1 MPEVLLAVVT
11 IAGWFVESLA
21 TQLLVLLVKR
31 RLMGRMLA

>member
-1 MPEVLLAVVT
+1 MLEVLPAVVT

-21 TQLLVLLVKR
+21 TQILVLCVQR